1 MGFEC
6 SCERFYGVR
15 VYSEF
20 LNFVE
25 WFCPRSCPK
34 TLAETFSIFGFC
46 DLRLKKN
53 DPCWLQPARVAK
65 RALTVASSCSLVVPI
80 GGSHVSFSQ
89 AVFQEV
95 PEAVVR

>member
-34 TLAETFSIFGFC
+34 TLAETYSIFGFC
-46 DLRLKKN
+46 DPEIEEKRPVL
-53 DPCWLQPARVAK
+53 VAASTG
-65 RALTVASSCSLVVPI
+65 REASLTVASSCSLVVPI

-89 AVFQEV
+89 AVF
-95 PEAVVR
+95 